1 MEFDTIINHGTIAIP
16 SNIRKELLDMTG
28 TKVMV
33 SVKKYRNMRSKRQNR
48 YYWGV
53 VVKTIQAY
61 SKDILGEEYTKEEV
75 HLYLVH
81 NILGRIPEVTVVM
94 GDHILTYKDVETSKM
109 STEEFGEYIMKIQKH
124 FAELDIDIP
133 DPDPHYGF
141 NLPSGA

>member
-1 MEFDTIINHGTIAIP
+1 MEFSTIIKFGTIAIP
-16 SNIRKELLDMTG
+16 SELKDKLEALNDS
-28 TKVMV
+28 KVVV
-33 SVKKYRNMRSKRQNR
+33 SIKKYRHNRSKAQNR

-61 SKDILGEEYTKEEV
+61 SKDILGEEYTKEEI

-81 NILGRIPEVTVVM
+81 NILERIPEVNVVM

-124 FAELDIDIP
+124 FAEKDIDIP
-133 DPDPHYGF
+133 DPDPFYGI
-141 NLPSGA
+141 NLKEIL